1 MAKNRFT
8 AMAAIALIAGTP
20 VYSYAEAGEG
30 LLQRLYRLVHHD
42 AAFQGRLTEVV
53 QRATLKSTNKGLL
66 PRVLFINGRSGE
78 VIEWV
83 KGKGSVEP
91 LICPDGRTLVVRRG
105 STIERAYVNMVN
117 GQVEAP
123 VEATKLPGVEA
134 RQIFGCT
141 LAEGDEG
148 SWDVWLE
155 NQKGE
160 LQTLRFNRESTLL
173 AGVPAAFRFD
183 PPEDVGRALRKLQ
196 GIRADGLVAMVRNS
210 SLVIE
215 DNPGKATQTVQ
226 VPVPVTGDAAW
237 LGQSDWLVVTGLKN

>member
-1 MAKNRFT
+1 MV
-8 AMAAIALIAGTP
+8 AIALIAGTP

-30 LLQRLYRLVHHD
+30 LLQRLYRLIHHD
-42 AAFQGRLTEVV
+42 AAYQGRLTEVV
-53 QRATLKSTNKGLL
+53 QRATLKSSNRGLL

-78 VIEWV
+78 VIEWI

-91 LICPDGRTLVVRRG
+91 LICPDGLTLVVRRG

-123 VEATKLPGVEA
+123 GAATQLTGVEA

-141 LAEGDEG
+141 LAEGGEG
-148 SWDVWLE
+148 VWDVWLE

-160 LQTLRFNRESTLL
+160 LQTLRINRESTSL
-173 AGVPAAFRFD
+173 AGVPVAFRSD

-196 GIRADGLVAMVRNS
+196 GIRADGSAAMVRNS
-210 SLVIE
+210 SLIIE
-215 DNPGKATQTVQ
+215 GLLGGKGTQTVQ

-237 LGQSDWLVVTGLKN
+237 LGQSDWVVVTGLKN